1 MNEADKKRI
10 IDNAVS
16 FVNEL
21 FENEF
26 SGHDS
31 YHTFRVLRI
40 AQRLAKEEGADGFI
54 VQLAALLHDVDDVKL
69 SPETSAGLYRARRFM
84 LENHVES
91 ETAEAVCTAI
101 REISFKGR
109 DSAIPSTIEGKC
121 VQDADRLDALGA
133 IGVARTFAYGGSRNR
148 LIYDPESAPKTDMS
162 ESEYRNSRS
171 SSIGHFYE
179 KLFLLKDMMNTPSAK
194 KLAEERDRFMH
205 GFVDEFL
212 NEWNG
217 LS

>member
-1 MNEADKKRI
+1 
-10 IDNAVS
+10 
-16 FVNEL
+16 
-21 FENEF
+21 
-26 SGHDS
+26 
-31 YHTFRVLRI
+31 
-40 AQRLAKEEGADGFI
+40 
-54 VQLAALLHDVDDVKL
+54 
-69 SPETSAGLYRARRFM
+69 
-84 LENHVES
+84 
-91 ETAEAVCTAI
+91 
-101 REISFKGR
+101 
-109 DSAIPSTIEGKC
+109 
-121 VQDADRLDALGA
+121 
-133 IGVARTFAYGGSRNR
+133 
-148 LIYDPESAPKTDMS
+148 MS